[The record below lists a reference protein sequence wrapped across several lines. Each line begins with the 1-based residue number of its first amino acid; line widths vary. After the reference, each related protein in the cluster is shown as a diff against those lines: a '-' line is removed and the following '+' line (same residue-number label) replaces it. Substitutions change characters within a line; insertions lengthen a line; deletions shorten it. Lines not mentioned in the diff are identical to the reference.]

1 MRKPLRFRRVDSF
14 TIRVE
19 EKRAK
24 KTFRDRR
31 GDQSACFSEKRNC
44 KRFLQ
49 KLRRKIITGSP
60 SPVSLRNKL
69 KIIKTGKTP
78 AIKKNQ
84 EIFKKG
90 FRSPPPNKFQKFHLS
105 STERKK
111 QMKYMNNRKGRRN
124 PLEFLMK
131 KINALSPN
139 ISRNFAQG
147 KNQTTDR
154 NRKVKKSKKKE
165 ETKEEKKE
173 ETKEEKKEPTVFN
186 GEFIPLGENMKETFE
201 RCYYMFDDL
210 HCKIRD
216 LKKDQGL
223 CKSPF
228 VLSKKLEKIKFSKE
242 RLRQHENT
250 LTDVNKAAILRNP
263 CLSERNNLSY

>member
-49 KLRRKIITGSP
+49 KLRKKIITGSP

-69 KIIKTGKTP
+69 NIIKTGKTP

-90 FRSPPPNKFQKFHLS
+90 FRSPPPPNKFQKFNLS

-139 ISRNFAQG
+139 ISRNFTQV

-165 ETKEEKKE
+165 ETKEE
-173 ETKEEKKEPTVFN
+173 TKEPTVFN
-186 GEFIPLGENMKETFE
+186 GEFIPLEENMKETFE

-216 LKKDQGL
+216 LKKEQGL

-263 CLSERNNLSY
+263 WLSEKK